1 MKKIAIITGASSGMG
16 AEFARQIAE
25 LNQEDE
31 IWIVARRLD
40 KMETL
45 SKEINAS
52 RNFDII
58 RPIQLD
64 LGNTEGVLAFEELLY
79 REKEKLSAIESSFVI
94 TKLINNAGFGTYGP
108 FEETN
113 LERQMSMIDLNCTS
127 LTGMTGVCLPFMKK
141 GSLILNTSSLAAFW
155 PLGNFAV
162 YGASKAYVL
171 NYSLALAAELKDKG
185 IRVCAFCPGSVST
198 EFANVASSGERKEVK
213 GGYDC
218 AKTVRHCI
226 KKALKGKHII
236 LMAWKWKRN
245 AFLAKFLPGYWGA
258 RLTFKYSKR
267 PHIPEF
273 RKPKAKD
280 DEVSLDEFI

>member
-16 AEFARQIAE
+16 AEFARQIAA
-25 LNQEDE
+25 LNTEDE
-31 IWIVARRLD
+31 IWIVARRLE
-40 KMETL
+40 KLTEL
-45 SKEINAS
+45 AKQINES
-52 RNFDII
+52 RNFEVI
-58 RPIQLD
+58 RPIELD
-64 LGNTEGVLAFEELLY
+64 LGTSEGVFAFEKLLLA
-79 REKEKLSAIESSFVI
+79 EKEKLTSIESRFVI
-94 TKLINNAGFGTYGP
+94 TKLVNNAGFGTYGP
-108 FEETN
+108 FDETS

-127 LTGMTGVCLPFMKK
+127 LTGMTGVCMPFFDK
-141 GSLILNTSSLAAFW
+141 GSLIINTASLAAFW

-162 YGASKAYVL
+162 YSASKSYVL
-171 NYSLALAAELKDKG
+171 NFSLALAAELKDKG

-198 EFANVASSGERKEVK
+198 EFANVASDGARKEVK

-226 KKALKGKHII
+226 KKALKGKHVI

-267 PHIPEF
+267 PHVPVI
-273 RKPKAKD
+273 RGKAQ
-280 DEVSLDEFI
+280 DEVSIDEFM